1 MFPFHLLLTLNPGWR
16 DESKNGCRLT
26 CFRQINLLKIAEF
39 DQKID
44 SLKIGPDVLKKSL
57 SKLINFLQT

>member
-1 MFPFHLLLTLNPGWR
+1 LNPGWR